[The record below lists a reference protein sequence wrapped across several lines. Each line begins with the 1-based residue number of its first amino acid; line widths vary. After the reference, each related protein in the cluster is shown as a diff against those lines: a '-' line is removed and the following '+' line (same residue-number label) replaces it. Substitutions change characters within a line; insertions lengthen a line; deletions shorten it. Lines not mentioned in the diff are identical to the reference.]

1 MLTTASIAR
10 AYGFGVFESMQ
21 CRESGLLGCPLDL
34 VKSIATV
41 TSICILNVYKYSC
54 EYGNF

>member
-1 MLTTASIAR
+1 MLTTASMAR

-41 TSICILNVYKYSC
+41 TSICILNV
-54 EYGNF
+54 